1 MALVK
6 FNNPATSNALSPWF
20 NDVFDSFFNDSY
32 VSDRIVSRV
41 PAVNIAENDNEYY
54 IDLAAPGLKKDDFKI
69 SLDKNTLTISV
80 EKNTENTVEDRRYNR
95 REYGYSSFVRS
106 FTLPEGADQNKID
119 ASYNDGVLEIIVG
132 KREEAKNLTRE
143 ISIK

>member
-6 FNNPATSNALSPWF
+6 FNSPATSNALSPWF
-20 NDVFDSFFNDSY
+20 NDVFDSIFNDSY

-54 IDLAAPGLKKDDFKI
+54 IELAAPGLKKDDFKI
-69 SLDKNTLTISV
+69 NIDKNILTISV
-80 EKNTENTVEDRRYNR
+80 EKKTESTVEDKRYNR

-119 ASYNDGVLEIIVG
+119 AAYNDGVLEIIVG